1 MPKKSL
7 LTAIHSTRQSIVKI
21 GYHFSFFC
29 RSGKLR
35 LSTTTKNEKRQT
47 TTHNMNL
54 QQIKQRFG
62 IIGNSATLNHA
73 LKTAVQVAPTDLS
86 VLIAGASGVGKESF
100 SKIIHSLSTRKHQK
114 FIAINCGALPES
126 TLYSELFGHTK
137 NAFTGATTE
146 RKGYFETVNNGTI
159 FLDEIGEMPPRL
171 QQFLLRVL
179 EQGEFVK
186 MGSNVVE
193 KTNVRIITATNVN
206 LMDSVRKGQ
215 FREDLYYRLN
225 TVPIKV
231 PLLKERPD
239 DIHLLFRKFAS
250 DFAERY
256 KTSPVRLDE
265 RAQML
270 LENYGWPGNIREL
283 KNIAEQI
290 SVLSEDKNITAEKL
304 LEFIPNALQRNLPAV
319 SHLDKS
325 SSSTGGFYE
334 REILFK
340 FLYEMKKDLNDVK
353 TLISELARTNNLQMP
368 TGAAKTTSSS
378 LTTVPSFQAQHQ
390 SEFEQNDFNP
400 SFEEE
405 EDTSTPFVLNNKL
418 PNNNNSNSNG
428 KYSDVEEI
436 EESLSIE
443 DMEQELIKKAL
454 TKHRGRRKE
463 AAKELGISE
472 RTLYRKIRQYE
483 IEA

>member
-1 MPKKSL
+1 
-7 LTAIHSTRQSIVKI
+7 
-21 GYHFSFFC
+21 
-29 RSGKLR
+29 
-35 LSTTTKNEKRQT
+35 
-47 TTHNMNL
+47 MNL
-54 QQIKQRFG
+54 QTIKQRFG
-62 IIGNSATLNHA
+62 IIGNSTALNHA
-73 LKTAVQVAPTDLS
+73 LKTAVQIAPTDLS
-86 VLIAGASGVGKESF
+86 VLISGASGVGKESF
-100 SKIIHSLSTRKHQK
+100 SKIIHNLSARKHQK

-146 RKGYFETVNNGTI
+146 RKGYFETVNKGTI

-186 MGSNVVE
+186 MGSNTVE
-193 KTNVRIITATNVN
+193 KTDVRIITATNVDLLEN
-206 LMDSVRKGQ
+206 VNQGK

-231 PLLKERPD
+231 PPLKERPE

-256 KTSPVRLDE
+256 KTAPVRLDE
-265 RAQML
+265 RAQLL
-270 LENYGWPGNIREL
+270 LENYAWPGNIREL
-283 KNIAEQI
+283 KNITEQV
-290 SVLSEDKNITAEKL
+290 SALSEDKLVSAEAL
-304 LEFIPNALQRNLPAV
+304 LEFIPNALNRNLPAV
-319 SHLDKS
+319 SNQPS
-325 SSSTGGFYE
+325 SSNGAGGAGFYE

-340 FLYEMKKDLNDVK
+340 FLYEMKKDLSDVK
-353 TLISELARTNNLQMP
+353 TLIAELALTNNLQMP
-368 TGAAKTTSSS
+368 SNTGNPSSNLS
-378 LTTVPSFQAQHQ
+378 PTPSFGASH
-390 SEFEQNDFNP
+390 QNDF
-400 SFEEE
+400 EE
-405 EDTSTPFVLNNKL
+405 EDFNPNYDVEDTTPAPLILNNSSSS
-418 PNNNNSNSNG
+418 NNN

-472 RTLYRKIRQYE
+472 RTLYRKIRQYQ

>member
-1 MPKKSL
+1 
-7 LTAIHSTRQSIVKI
+7 
-21 GYHFSFFC
+21 
-29 RSGKLR
+29 
-35 LSTTTKNEKRQT
+35 
-47 TTHNMNL
+47 MNL
-54 QQIKQRFG
+54 QTIKQRFG
-62 IIGNSATLNHA
+62 IIGNSPALNHA

-86 VLIAGASGVGKESF
+86 VLIEGASGVGKESF

-146 RKGYFETVNNGTI
+146 RKGYFETVSGGTI

-186 MGSNVVE
+186 MGSNKVE
-193 KTNVRIITATNVN
+193 KTDVRVITATNVKLLEN
-206 LMDSVRKGQ
+206 VQQGK

-231 PLLKERPD
+231 PTLKERPE
-239 DIHLLFRKFAS
+239 DIHILFRKFAS

-265 RAQML
+265 RAQLL
-270 LENYGWPGNIREL
+270 LENYAWPGNIREL

-290 SVLSEDKNITAEKL
+290 SALSENKTIAAEEL
-304 LEFIPNALQRNLPAV
+304 LQFIPKALERHLPAV
-319 SHLDKS
+319 SNQFGGNFDNTAGS
-325 SSSTGGFYE
+325 GFYE

-340 FLYEMKKDLNDVK
+340 FLYDMKKDLADLK
-353 TLISELARTNNLQMP
+353 TLIAELAHTNNLQMP
-368 TGAAKTTSSS
+368 SNSAAPTASN
-378 LTTVPSFQAQHQ
+378 LTPVPKFQTPPTNN
-390 SEFEQNDFNP
+390 FETPDYNNDFETEVSNP
-400 SFEEE
+400 SPIIINT
-405 EDTSTPFVLNNKL
+405 DRTNTN
-418 PNNNNSNSNG
+418 

-454 TKHRGRRKE
+454 SKHRGRRKE

>member
-1 MPKKSL
+1 
-7 LTAIHSTRQSIVKI
+7 
-21 GYHFSFFC
+21 
-29 RSGKLR
+29 
-35 LSTTTKNEKRQT
+35 
-47 TTHNMNL
+47 MNL
-54 QQIKQRFG
+54 QTVKQRFG
-62 IIGNSATLNHA
+62 IIGNSASLNHA
-73 LKTAVQVAPTDLS
+73 LKTAVQVAPTDLT

-100 SKIIHSLSTRKHQK
+100 SKIIHNLSSRKHQK

-146 RKGYFETVNNGTI
+146 RKGYFETLNGGTI

-179 EQGEFVK
+179 ELGEYVK
-186 MGSNVVE
+186 MGSNKVE
-193 KTNVRIITATNVN
+193 KTDVRIITATNIN
-206 LMDSVRKGQ
+206 LLQAVQQGK

-231 PLLKERPD
+231 PLLKERPL

-250 DFAERY
+250 EFAERY
-256 KTSPVRLDE
+256 NTEPVRLDE
-265 RAQML
+265 RGQLL
-270 LENYGWPGNIREL
+270 LENYAWPGNIREL

-290 SVLSEDKNITAEKL
+290 SALSENKMVTADEL
-304 LEFIPNALQRNLPAV
+304 LEFIPNALNRNLPAL
-319 SHLDKS
+319 SNQANKS
-325 SSSTGGFYE
+325 SDSSGFYE

-340 FLYEMKKDLNDVK
+340 FLYEMKKDLGDLK
-353 TLISELARTNNLQMP
+353 SLITELAQTNNLQMP
-368 TGAAKTTSSS
+368 TSNTHSNPSTISSIP
-378 LTTVPSFQAQHQ
+378 TFK
-390 SEFEQNDFNP
+390 SEEQKDFEQNKYDN
-400 SFEEE
+400 SF
-405 EDTSTPFVLNNKL
+405 DDDHTKTSPIIINTPTNSINKF
-418 PNNNNSNSNG
+418 
-428 KYSDVEEI
+428 SDVEEI

-483 IEA
+483 IDA

>member
-1 MPKKSL
+1 
-7 LTAIHSTRQSIVKI
+7 
-21 GYHFSFFC
+21 
-29 RSGKLR
+29 
-35 LSTTTKNEKRQT
+35 
-47 TTHNMNL
+47 MNL
-54 QQIKQRFG
+54 QSIKQRFG
-62 IIGNSATLNHA
+62 IIGNSSTLNHA

-86 VLIAGASGVGKESF
+86 VLIEGASGVGKESF
-100 SKIIHSLSTRKHQK
+100 SKIIHNLSARKHQK

-137 NAFTGATTE
+137 NAFTGATME
-146 RKGYFETVNNGTI
+146 RKGYFETVNGGTI
-159 FLDEIGEMPPRL
+159 FLDEIGEMPARL

-186 MGSNVVE
+186 MGSNKIE
-193 KTNVRIITATNVN
+193 KTDVRVIAATNVKLLDN
-206 LMDSVRKGQ
+206 IKQGK

-231 PLLKERPD
+231 PTLKERPE
-239 DIHLLFRKFAS
+239 DIHILFRKFAA

-265 RAQML
+265 RAQLL
-270 LENYGWPGNIREL
+270 LENYAWPGNIREL
-283 KNIAEQI
+283 KNITEQV
-290 SVLSEDKNITAEKL
+290 SALSEQKNITAEEL
-304 LEFIPNALQRNLPAV
+304 LQFIPKALDRNLPAV
-319 SHLDKS
+319 SKQFGGNFDNAAGS
-325 SSSTGGFYE
+325 GFYE

-340 FLYEMKKDLNDVK
+340 FLYDMKKDLADLK
-353 TLISELARTNNLQMP
+353 TWVAEIARTNDLQMP
-368 TGAAKTTSSS
+368 TTTSTPSSSS
-378 LTTVPSFQAQHQ
+378 LTPIPSFQ
-390 SEFEQNDFNP
+390 SSVTPTFESTDYKDNFDESTNTP
-400 SFEEE
+400 SPIIINTER
-405 EDTSTPFVLNNKL
+405 
-418 PNNNNSNSNG
+418 NNN

-443 DMEQELIKKAL
+443 DMERELIKKAL